1 MFMTDLQYSELF
13 DFLSQ
18 RFDRLESR
26 IINLE
31 EGQNNTQKQIK
42 GLQNTQDSMLGEL
55 KVLTDDKTVGAYR
68 SGRMESWIK
77 KAAKKI
83 NLPYNP

>member
-1 MFMTDLQYSELF
+1 
-13 DFLSQ
+13 
-18 RFDRLESR
+18 
-26 IINLE
+26 
-31 EGQNNTQKQIK
+31 
-42 GLQNTQDSMLGEL
+42 LGEL